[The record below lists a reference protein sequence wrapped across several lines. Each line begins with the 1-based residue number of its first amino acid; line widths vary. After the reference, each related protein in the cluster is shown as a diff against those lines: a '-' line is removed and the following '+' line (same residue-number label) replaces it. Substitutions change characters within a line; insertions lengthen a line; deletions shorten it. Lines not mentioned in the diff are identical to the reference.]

1 MTFAP
6 PALKTKERSY
16 VERERRVGRRPGGYT
31 GEGIVRRGGEGFG
44 GIEGGNNGKVS
55 GMEALRRDLS
65 CQGPIQSGELL
76 PRTVDWGQRQGLSLS
91 LCPQFLNVLT
101 HNTADMLT

>member
-1 MTFAP
+1 MS
-6 PALKTKERSY
+6 RG
-16 VERERRVGRRPGGYT
+16 REELGGGRGVYWGGNC
-31 GEGIVRRGGEGFG
+31 EAGGGKGFG

-65 CQGPIQSGELL
+65 CQGPIQSRELL
-76 PRTVDWGQRQGLSLS
+76 PRTVDCGQRQGLSLS
-91 LCPQFLNVLT
+91 LCPQFLNGRGGGLLT